1 MKRDTFGAAAL
12 ALPVLGALL
21 AGASGA
27 ALAAGEAEA
36 VKERGVP
43 AAAPLVLAQANPGA
57 PPPRAIREAQGLLRG
72 LGYAPGPVDG
82 KWGQRTARAYW
93 AFLRDASLPATD
105 RLTPEA
111 LQAMRATAQRA
122 GVGPGAAAEAQ
133 PARPRADPPPPR
145 RAGTV
150 REALPPDALHRV
162 AQAGDIAGM
171 EALLGA
177 GADVDVRDGRGWTAL
192 MHAVD
197 KGYVVLVDILIK
209 AGADVDMRDPRGAT
223 AMFMAAVHGHTEIM
237 EMLVEVGADVT
248 VKGPRGKTAVDI
260 ATQKLGSE
268 AEAMELLNLLP
279 KPRCVEG
286 GGHEHCLV
294 ELADQP
300 GCYVYGHEDLS
311 HDWSGRCTELLAT
324 GEGTLLVDR
333 ADGYR
338 GTGPMR
344 RGQQHGRWVVRYSN
358 GATAEGPYVD
368 GHRHGHWVERYS
380 SGQVQEGPYVDGHR
394 HGPWVFRHNDDVW
407 EGPYVDGKK
416 NGHWVER
423 LSSVQTDGATDV
435 RVWQGPY
442 VDDKRSGQWEAEREV
457 SGFFGGCY
465 RYKGPPPRNGQPAG
479 SWKAKRCPGGSD
491 PDWDDVPG
499 S

>member
-1 MKRDTFGAAAL
+1 MPFSRFVSRNGIHATGC
-12 ALPVLGALL
+12 
-21 AGASGA
+21 S
-27 ALAAGEAEA
+27 
-36 VKERGVP
+36 VP
-43 AAAPLVLAQANPGA
+43 AAAPLVLAQANPG
-57 PPPRAIREAQGLLRG
+57 PPRRAIREAQGLLTG

-82 KWGQRTARAYW
+82 KWGPRTAREYRR
-93 AFLRDASLPATD
+93 FLRDAGLPAAD

-111 LQAMRATAQRA
+111 LQAMRAIAQSA
-122 GVGPGAAAEAQ
+122 GMGPGAAAEAQ
-133 PARPRADPPPPR
+133 PARPRAGAVRAAPPPR
-145 RAGTV
+145 PRAGAV

-260 ATQKLGSE
+260 AKQRLGSE

-286 GGHEHCLV
+286 EGRGHEHCLV
-294 ELADQP
+294 ELANQP
-300 GCYVYGHEDLS
+300 GCYVYGHEDSS

-324 GEGTLLVDR
+324 GEGTLLIDTD
-333 ADGYR
+333 DGYR

-344 RGQQHGRWVVRYSN
+344 RGQQHGRWVDRYSS

-368 GHRHGHWVERYS
+368 GKQHGPWVVRYS
-380 SGQVQEGPYVDGHR
+380 SGATAEGPFVDGQQ
-394 HGPWVFRHNDDVW
+394 HGQWTVRYADGSVH

-416 NGHWVER
+416 QGHWVER
-423 LSSVQTDGATDV
+423 GSSTEFDGTTDV

-442 VDDKRSGQWEAEREV
+442 VDGKRSGQWEAEREV

-465 RYKGPPPRNGQPAG
+465 SYKGPPPQNGQPTG

-491 PDWDDVPG
+491 PDWEDRPG
-499 S
+499 P